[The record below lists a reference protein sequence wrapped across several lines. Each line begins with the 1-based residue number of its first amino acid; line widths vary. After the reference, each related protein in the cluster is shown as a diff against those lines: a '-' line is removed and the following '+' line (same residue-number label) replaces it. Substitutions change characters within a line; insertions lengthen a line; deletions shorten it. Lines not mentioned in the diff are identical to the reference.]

1 MHRFAAELR
10 RLRDEAG
17 KPSYRELAKR
27 ARFSVTA
34 LSEAA
39 GGRVAPTLPV
49 TLGYAAACGGDRA
62 EWEARWHLLMRE
74 LEGDVPPSAEEA
86 APYRGLVAFQ
96 PEDARWYFGR
106 ERLVRELCGRLP
118 GTPFL
123 AVMGTSGSGK
133 SSLLRAGLLPA
144 LRQGIIAGGG
154 EWPAVVMVP
163 GEHPLRALAA
173 DLGKDGPP
181 HAAWLTAGAR
191 LVVVV
196 DQFEEVFTLCRDEG
210 ERAAFVAALLALARE
225 PGTHVVAGMRADFY
239 ARCAELPGLASVLQD
254 NQLIVGPM
262 EEEDLRRVVTG
273 PAERAGLAVE
283 AELVE
288 LVVNEAQG
296 QPGALSLVSH
306 ALLETWRR
314 RTGPALTVAAYLA
327 AGGVRGAIAQTAEH
341 VYGELDARGREIARQ
356 MFLRLTVPGD
366 GTEDTRR
373 RAPRDELLDGAGKLP
388 GRRRGPDGDAVAA
401 VLDRAIAARLV
412 IADESRVTIAHEAL
426 IRGWPR
432 LRSWL
437 EEDREALRA
446 HRRLTEAVAEWEEH
460 GRDDAFLF
468 RGSRLAVWEG
478 DRTRRL
484 NSLEREFLAASGR
497 REEAARRAG
506 RRRVR
511 LALTGLTAAV
521 VAMTLLAGLALGQA
535 GEATEQRDIALSRQI
550 AAEARNQLHLDPKQ
564 ALRLAGQAYAL
575 WPTAEAEGVL
585 RQGIADDHLLGTLP
599 GLGRALGVAF
609 SPDDARLA
617 ATSADGLVRVWS
629 WSGGGVSPEAP
640 VVLRG
645 HQGEVWSPAF
655 SPDGRKLATAGMDGT
670 VRVWDLEHPG
680 SAVTLTGHTG
690 GVWTVAFSPDGRAV
704 AGAGDDGT
712 VRIWRLTGGGGPR
725 VLRGPESAA
734 VGVAFSPDGRRLA
747 AGGEDGAVRIWDLAG
762 PDEPLV
768 LRGHGSVV
776 KSVAFS
782 PDGRLLASAGTD
794 GAARV
799 WRLDQRENAPL
810 MFRHEGTAEGLAFS
824 RDGHWLATTSDD
836 STVRVWSPDG
846 EGDPLVLR
854 GHQRVVWGASF
865 SADGR
870 RLATA
875 GEDGTVRVWDPRG
888 TGDPVVLRGHDGA
901 VLGLGFSPDG
911 RVVTGGVDGT
921 LRIWEP
927 ATGAYRALR
936 GHTDEVMGLAVSLDG
951 RRVAGASRDGTLR
964 IWEVDRA
971 DDPLVLR
978 GHDGVVWSA
987 SFSPDGRRVATAGA
1001 DGTLRIW
1008 DTADPGRPPLLFRAD
1023 TRQIRFAVFSPDGR
1037 QVATAGQD
1045 GTVRIWDATGA
1056 AAPLVLRGHEGLV
1069 WAVAFSPDG
1078 RRVAGAGT
1086 DGTVRIWPTT
1096 GRGEP
1101 LVLRGS
1107 PNMVWYVAFSPDGR
1121 WVAGAGKDGTVR
1133 IWRSDTADPPIVIGG
1148 FAATVEA
1155 VEFSRDG
1162 RLLATAHG
1170 DGTVRL
1176 RRCDVCEPVP
1186 ALLRQVDD
1194 QLADLAD

>member
-1 MHRFAAELR
+1 M
-10 RLRDEAG
+10 
-17 KPSYRELAKR
+17 
-27 ARFSVTA
+27 
-34 LSEAA
+34 
-39 GGRVAPTLPV
+39 APTLPV
-49 TLGYAAACGGDRA
+49 TLGYAVACGGDRS
-62 EWEARWHLLMRE
+62 EWAARWHLLMRE
-74 LEGDVPPSAEEA
+74 LEGDVPPPAEEV
-86 APYRGLVAFQ
+86 APYRGLVVFQ
-96 PEDARWYFGR
+96 PEHARWYFGR
-106 ERLVRELCGRLP
+106 ERLVRELCDRLS

-144 LRQGIIAGGG
+144 LRQGITADGA

-173 DLGKDGPP
+173 HLGEDDLGEDDPP
-181 HAAWLTAGAR
+181 RAAARFVAGRPAGAR
-191 LVVVV
+191 LVVIV

-210 ERAAFVAALLALARE
+210 ERAAFVSALLALARE
-225 PGTHVVAGMRADFY
+225 PRTHVVAGMRADFY

-273 PAERAGLAVE
+273 PAGRAGLTVD

-341 VYGELDARGREIARQ
+341 VYGELDAQGREIVRQ

-373 RAPRDELLDGAGKLP
+373 RAPRDELLDGAGALP
-388 GRRRGPDGDAVAA
+388 GRRGGPDGDAVAA
-401 VLDRAIAARLV
+401 VLDKVIAARLV
-412 IADESRVTIAHEAL
+412 IVDESCVTIAHEAL

-468 RGSRLAVWEG
+468 SGSRLAVWEG
-478 DRTRRL
+478 DRTDRL
-484 NSLEREFLAASGR
+484 NSLEREFLEASGR
-497 REEAARRAG
+497 REAAVRRAG

-521 VAMTLLAGLALGQA
+521 VAMTVLACLAVGQA
-535 GEATEQRDIALSRQI
+535 HEATEQRDIALSRQI

-564 ALRLAGQAYAL
+564 ALRLAKQAYAL

-585 RQGIADDHLLGTLP
+585 RQGIADDHLLDTLP

-617 ATSADGLVRVWS
+617 VTSADGLVRVWS
-629 WSGGGVSPEAP
+629 WSDGGVSPDPPA
-640 VVLRG
+640 VLRG
-645 HQGEVWSPAF
+645 HQGEVWSPVF
-655 SPDGRKLATAGMDGT
+655 SPDGRRLATAGLDGT
-670 VRVWDLEHPG
+670 VRVWDLERPE
-680 SAVTLTGHTG
+680 ATVKLTGHTG
-690 GVWTVAFSPDGRAV
+690 AVWNVAFSPDGRAV

-712 VRIWRLTGGGGPR
+712 VRIWNLGDGGGHR
-725 VLRGPESAA
+725 VLRGPEGA
-734 VGVAFSPDGRRLA
+734 VIGVAFSPDGRRLA
-747 AGGEDGAVRIWDLAG
+747 AGGEDGTVRIWDLAG
-762 PDEPLV
+762 PDAPLL
-768 LRGHGSVV
+768 LRGHGGVV
-776 KSVAFS
+776 KNVGFS
-782 PDGRLLASAGTD
+782 PDGRRLASTSTD

-799 WRLDQRENAPL
+799 WRLDQRESPPL
-810 MFRHEGTAEGLAFS
+810 VFRHEGTAEGMAFS
-824 RDGHWLATTSDD
+824 RDGHWLATTGDD
-836 STVRVWSPDG
+836 STVRLWSPDG
-846 EGDPLVLR
+846 GGDPLVLR
-854 GHQRVVWGASF
+854 GHQRVVWEASF

-901 VLGLGFSPDG
+901 ALAVGFSPDG
-911 RVVTGGVDGT
+911 RVVTGGVDRT
-921 LRIWEP
+921 VRIWEP
-927 ATGAYRALR
+927 ATGAHRALR
-936 GHTDEVMGLAVSLDG
+936 GHTDEVMGLAVSRDG
-951 RRVAGASRDGTLR
+951 RRVAGASRDGTVR
-964 IWEVDRA
+964 IWEVDGA
-971 DDPLVLR
+971 GDPRILR

-987 SFSPDGRRVATAGA
+987 SFSPDGRRVAGAGA

-1023 TRQIRFAVFSPDGR
+1023 ARQIRFAAFSPDGR
-1037 QVATAGQD
+1037 HVATGGQD

-1056 AAPLVLRGHEGLV
+1056 TAPRILRGHEGLV

-1078 RRVAGAGT
+1078 RRVASAGT
-1086 DGTVRIWPTT
+1086 DGTVRIWSTT
-1096 GRGEP
+1096 GGGES
-1101 LVLRGS
+1101 LVQRGS

-1133 IWRSDTADPPIVIGG
+1133 IWRSDTASPPIVIGG

-1170 DGTVRL
+1170 DGTVRV

-1186 ALLRQVDD
+1186 ALLAQVDD
-1194 QLADLAD
+1194 RLAGMAD